1 VKPASDHSLV
11 NETRP
16 DVSPTAGRPSGGQ
29 AASSNRARFQRWT
42 ETLRPRLVRL
52 ACRYVWNAH
61 DAEEIVQDA
70 VTLAWCELGL
80 KMPETEL
87 PDTWLFRATV
97 NLSLNRLRRS
107 RAGPLP
113 PGETATTA
121 MAPHA
126 RPEMD
131 ELMQRVRLAVR
142 ELPDRQQAAI
152 VLRDIEGLP
161 YEQIGT
167 VLEMSPVATRVLVH
181 RAREAVRRIL
191 LARWPDSFDANQ

>member
-1 VKPASDHSLV
+1 M
-11 NETRP
+11 
-16 DVSPTAGRPSGGQ
+16 
-29 AASSNRARFQRWT
+29 
-42 ETLRPRLVRL
+42 RL
-52 ACRYVWNAH
+52 ACRYVWNVH

-70 VTLAWCELGL
+70 MTLAWREVGA

-87 PDTWLFRATV
+87 PDTWLVRATV

-107 RAGPLP
+107 RTGPLP
-113 PGETATTA
+113 PGETATAA
-121 MAPHA
+121 MAAYA

-167 VLEMSPVATRVLVH
+167 VLEMSPGATRVLVH

-191 LARWPDSFDANQ
+191 LARWPDSFDANR